1 MALIDIVNS
10 VMCGAGD
17 VLGTGTKNC
26 KQDIK
31 RVTTMALIERGYTF
45 ADGDIDTLAGVRLLQ
60 QKGKAIILNGV
71 VEIADNTADDNIIT
85 RTGSGEKIVAGK
97 NPYEY
102 TVTFDNGLAYHK
114 ALTTLSSYRGYDIVF
129 FDSKGDVF
137 FTQTKAGLYKG
148 FTLGMFE
155 NGKYMMSNG
164 ADAASQSVSFQMINR
179 LEFDERVSWIVSDNL
194 DYNAQEDLDGYND
207 VSIVLTAPSETGPAD
222 NLEFSLYT
230 IADNHKVAISG
241 LGISDFLVTRDGVT
255 ESIVSV
261 SETSGNYIILCP
273 APFIAGEVF
282 TVSLFDSAI
291 NSYIVDVDG
300 ILYKSNI
307 ATTIVLV

>member
-31 RVTTMALIERGYTF
+31 RVTTIALIERGYTF

-114 ALTTLSSYRGYDIVF
+114 ALTTLSSYRGYDIIF

-207 VSIVLTAPSETGPAD
+207 VNIVLTAPSDASTVLD
-222 NLEFSLYT
+222 IVVSTLS
-230 IADNHKVAISG
+230 DNHKVSIDG
-241 LGISDFLVTRDGVT
+241 LDISDFVVTVNG
-255 ESIVSV
+255 SSV
-261 SETSGNYIILCP
+261 SLDVLDSNGNGVYGVNLTAPLSTSDVVTI
-273 APFIAGEVF
+273 
-282 TVSLFDSAI
+282 SLFDSAI

-307 ATTIVLV
+307 ATTVVV

>member
-1 MALIDIVNS
+1 MALVDIVNS

-17 VLGTGTKNC
+17 VSGTGLKNC

-31 RVTTMALIERGYTF
+31 RVVTIGLVERGYIF
-45 ADGDIDTLAGVRLLQ
+45 QEGDINTLAGIRLLQ

-71 VEIADNTADDNIIT
+71 VEISDNTADDNIIT
-85 RTGSGEKIVAGK
+85 RTGSGEKIVSGK

-102 TVTFDNGLAYHK
+102 TVTFDNGLAFHK
-114 ALTTLSSYRGYDIVF
+114 ALTALSSYKGFDIVF

-164 ADAASQSVSFQMINR
+164 ADAASQSVTFQLINR

-194 DYNAQEDLDGYND
+194 DYNAAEDLDGYND
-207 VSIVLTAPSETGPAD
+207 VQLNLVAPTSGATTVDFTAKTS
-222 NLEFSLYT
+222 
-230 IADNHKVAISG
+230 ADNHSVSISG
-241 LGISDFLVTRDGVT
+241 LAVTDFVYTVNGATVVPTALVENSQGNYTLTVTAVSTGEELTLSLYDTVINTYIIDTDGV
-255 ESIVSV
+255 
-261 SETSGNYIILCP
+261 
-273 APFIAGEVF
+273 
-282 TVSLFDSAI
+282 
-291 NSYIVDVDG
+291 
-300 ILYKSNI
+300 LYKSNI
-307 ATTIVLV
+307 AKTIVV

>member
-31 RVTTMALIERGYTF
+31 RVTTIALIERGYTF

-71 VEIADNTADDNIIT
+71 VEIVDNTADDNIIT

-114 ALTTLSSYRGYDIVF
+114 ALTTLSSYRGYDIIF
-129 FDSKGDVF
+129 FDSKGDVYV
-137 FTQTKAGLYKG
+137 GV
-148 FTLGMFE
+148 
-155 NGKYMMSNG
+155 
-164 ADAASQSVSFQMINR
+164 D
-179 LEFDERVSWIVSDNL
+179 
-194 DYNAQEDLDGYND
+194 
-207 VSIVLTAPSETGPAD
+207 TGR
-222 NLEFSLYT
+222 S
-230 IADNHKVAISG
+230 
-241 LGISDFLVTRDGVT
+241 
-255 ESIVSV
+255 
-261 SETSGNYIILCP
+261 
-273 APFIAGEVF
+273 
-282 TVSLFDSAI
+282 
-291 NSYIVDVDG
+291 
-300 ILYKSNI
+300 
-307 ATTIVLV
+307 

>member
-31 RVTTMALIERGYTF
+31 RVTTLALIERGYTF
-45 ADGDIDTLAGVRLLQ
+45 VDGDINTLAGVKLLQ
-60 QKGKAIILNGV
+60 QKGKAIILQGV
-71 VEIADNTADDNIIT
+71 VEIADNTADDNVIT

-129 FDSKGDVF
+129 FDAKGDVF

-194 DYNAQEDLDGYND
+194 DYNATEDLDGYND
-207 VSIVLTAPSETGPAD
+207 ASIVLAAPAD
-222 NLEFSLYT
+222 AATSVTFSVKT
-230 IADNHKVAISG
+230 SADNHLVSISG
-241 LGISDFLVTRDGVT
+241 LLLADLVYTVNGATVSPTLLT
-255 ESIVSV
+255 EVSV
-261 SETSGNYIILCP
+261 GNYALTVP
-273 APFIAGEVF
+273 AVSAAEVI
-282 TVSLFDSAI
+282 TLALFDSAA
-291 NSYIVDVDG
+291 NSYIADVDG
-300 ILYKSNI
+300 ALYKSNI
-307 ATTIVLV
+307 ATTVVV

>member
-31 RVTTMALIERGYTF
+31 RVTTLALIERGYTF

-71 VEIADNTADDNIIT
+71 VEIADNTAEDNIIT

-164 ADAASQSVSFQMINR
+164 ADAASQSVTFQMINR

-207 VSIVLTAPSETGPAD
+207 ASITLTAPAD
-222 NLEFSLYT
+222 TDTSVSFSIKT
-230 IADNHKVAISG
+230 VADNHLVSISG
-241 LGISDFLVTRDGVT
+241 LLVSDLVYTVNGATVVPSAIT
-255 ESIVSV
+255 EVSA
-261 SETSGNYIILCP
+261 GNYTL
-273 APFIAGEVF
+273 
-282 TVSLFDSAI
+282 TVAAVSAADVI
-291 NSYIVDVDG
+291 TLALYDGAANSYIADVDG

-307 ATTIVLV
+307 ASTVVV

>member
-10 VMCGAGD
+10 VMCGASD

-31 RVTTMALIERGYTF
+31 RVTTLALIERGYTF
-45 ADGDIDTLAGVRLLQ
+45 VDGDINTLAGVKLLQ
-60 QKGKAIILNGV
+60 QKGKAIILQGV
-71 VEIADNTADDNIIT
+71 VEIADNTADDNVIT

-129 FDSKGDVF
+129 FDEKGDVF

-148 FTLGMFE
+148 FTLVMFE

-194 DYNAQEDLDGYND
+194 DYNAAEDLDGYND
-207 VSIVLTAPSETGPAD
+207 INIVLTAPAD
-222 NLEFSLYT
+222 ASNELVASIFTL
-230 IADNHKVAISG
+230 ADNHKVFIGG
-241 LGISDFLVTRDGVT
+241 LDASDFNLTANGVSVTISTVSEIVGVGYSFDVTSAFATGETVVLSTFDGV
-255 ESIVSV
+255 
-261 SETSGNYIILCP
+261 N
-273 APFIAGEVF
+273 
-282 TVSLFDSAI
+282 
-291 NSYIVDVDG
+291 NSYIVNVDG
-300 ILYKSNI
+300 VLYKSNI
-307 ATTIVLV
+307 ATTVVV

>member
-31 RVTTMALIERGYTF
+31 RVTTIALIERGYTF

-114 ALTTLSSYRGYDIVF
+114 ALTTLSSYRGYDIIF

-164 ADAASQSVSFQMINR
+164 ADAASQSVSF
-179 LEFDERVSWIVSDNL
+179 
-194 DYNAQEDLDGYND
+194 
-207 VSIVLTAPSETGPAD
+207 
-222 NLEFSLYT
+222 
-230 IADNHKVAISG
+230 
-241 LGISDFLVTRDGVT
+241 
-255 ESIVSV
+255 
-261 SETSGNYIILCP
+261 
-273 APFIAGEVF
+273 
-282 TVSLFDSAI
+282 
-291 NSYIVDVDG
+291 
-300 ILYKSNI
+300 
-307 ATTIVLV
+307 

>member
-1 MALIDIVNS
+1 
-10 VMCGAGD
+10 
-17 VLGTGTKNC
+17 
-26 KQDIK
+26 
-31 RVTTMALIERGYTF
+31 
-45 ADGDIDTLAGVRLLQ
+45 LLQ

-114 ALTTLSSYRGYDIVF
+114 ALTTLSSYRGYDIIF

-207 VSIVLTAPSETGPAD
+207 VNIVLTAPSDASTVLD
-222 NLEFSLYT
+222 IVVSTLS
-230 IADNHKVAISG
+230 DNHKVSIDG
-241 LGISDFLVTRDGVT
+241 LDISDFVVTVNG
-255 ESIVSV
+255 SSV
-261 SETSGNYIILCP
+261 SLDVLDSNGNGVYGVNLTAPLSTSDVVTI
-273 APFIAGEVF
+273 
-282 TVSLFDSAI
+282 SLFDSAI

-307 ATTIVLV
+307 ATTVVV

>member
-31 RVTTMALIERGYTF
+31 RVTTIALIERGYTF

-114 ALTTLSSYRGYDIVF
+114 ALTTLSSYRGYDIIF

-207 VSIVLTAPSETGPAD
+207 VNIVLTAPSDASTVLD
-222 NLEFSLYT
+222 
-230 IADNHKVAISG
+230 IAVSTLSDNHKVSIDG
-241 LGISDFLVTRDGVT
+241 LDISDFVVTVNG
-255 ESIVSV
+255 SSV
-261 SETSGNYIILCP
+261 SLDVLDSNGNGVYGVNLTAPLSTSDVVTI
-273 APFIAGEVF
+273 
-282 TVSLFDSAI
+282 SLFDSAI

-307 ATTIVLV
+307 ATTVVV

>member
-31 RVTTMALIERGYTF
+31 RVTTIALIERGYTF

-114 ALTTLSSYRGYDIVF
+114 ALTTLSSYRGYDIIF

-207 VSIVLTAPSETGPAD
+207 ASISLVAPAD
-222 NLEFSLYT
+222 TDTSVSFSIKT
-230 IADNHKVAISG
+230 VADNHSVSISG
-241 LGISDFLVTRDGVT
+241 LLVSDLV
-255 ESIVSV
+255 
-261 SETSGNYIILCP
+261 Y
-273 APFIAGEVF
+273 
-282 TVSLFDSAI
+282 TVNGATVVPSAI
-291 NSYIVDVDG
+291 NEVSTGNYELTVAALSAADEITLALFDAAANSYIADVDG
-300 ILYKSNI
+300 VLYKSNI
-307 ATTIVLV
+307 ATTIVV

>member
-31 RVTTMALIERGYTF
+31 RVTTIALIERGYTF

-114 ALTTLSSYRGYDIVF
+114 ALTTLSSYRGYDIIF

-207 VSIVLTAPSETGPAD
+207 VNIVLTAPSDTD
-222 NLEFSLYT
+222 TVLDIVVSTLS
-230 IADNHKVAISG
+230 DNHKVSIDG
-241 LGISDFLVTRDGVT
+241 LDISDFVVTVNG
-255 ESIVSV
+255 SSV
-261 SETSGNYIILCP
+261 SLDVLDSNGNGVYGVNLTAPLSTSDVVTI
-273 APFIAGEVF
+273 
-282 TVSLFDSAI
+282 SLFDSAI

-307 ATTIVLV
+307 ATTVVV

>member
-1 MALIDIVNS
+1 
-10 VMCGAGD
+10 
-17 VLGTGTKNC
+17 
-26 KQDIK
+26 
-31 RVTTMALIERGYTF
+31 
-45 ADGDIDTLAGVRLLQ
+45 LLQ

-114 ALTTLSSYRGYDIVF
+114 ALTTLSSYRGYDIIF

-207 VSIVLTAPSETGPAD
+207 VNIVLKAPLDSSSDIYLDLFT
-222 NLEFSLYT
+222 L
-230 IADNHKVAISG
+230 ADNHKVFIDG
-241 LGISDFLVTRDGVT
+241 LGVDDFQITANGVT
-255 ESIVSV
+255 K
-261 SETSGNYIILCP
+261 IIDD
-273 APFIAGEVF
+273 AEVF
-282 TVSLFDSAI
+282 NNEYKVTTALTYSTGEIITVSLFDSVI

-307 ATTIVLV
+307 ATTVVV

>member
-31 RVTTMALIERGYTF
+31 RVTTIALIERGYTF

-114 ALTTLSSYRGYDIVF
+114 ALTTLSSYRGYDIIF

-207 VSIVLTAPSETGPAD
+207 VNIVLKAPLDSSSDIYLDLFT
-222 NLEFSLYT
+222 L
-230 IADNHKVAISG
+230 ADNHKVFIDG
-241 LGISDFLVTRDGVT
+241 LGVDDFQITANGVT
-255 ESIVSV
+255 K
-261 SETSGNYIILCP
+261 IIDD
-273 APFIAGEVF
+273 AEVF
-282 TVSLFDSAI
+282 NNEYKVTTALTYSTGEIITVSLFDSVI

-307 ATTIVLV
+307 ATTVVV